1 MWKLTETRSHCCR
14 IVFHSKPT
22 TTPAWTLLSTWTSFY
37 SPEHLTASST
47 VRLCHQ
53 VSVTTQPNCG
63 TYTLYITGL
72 KKMPLISSEASQLV
86 LSSLTWSIYTSQR
99 NDFSWTPYNTYVCRK
114 NKWFGGTKLKKKK
127 RKKTE
132 NFPETERQWSKNV
145 SEALHMHKAT
155 FQPLIKKTWRQTQN
169 RCSRLQYASVTVN
182 KSWTL
187 LNYTKHW
194 EQGLC

>member
-1 MWKLTETRSHCCR
+1 MNAALN
-14 IVFHSKPT
+14 VNQF
-22 TTPAWTLLSTWTSFY
+22 LLSWAFNSFFHCQAL
-37 SPEHLTASST
+37 SPGKCHHTAKLRDVHSLHYRPQKNAFDFFRSEPASF
-47 VRLCHQ
+47 VFLD
-53 VSVTTQPNCG
+53 
-63 TYTLYITGL
+63 L
-72 KKMPLISSEASQLV
+72 KHICM
-86 LSSLTWSIYTSQR
+86 SQR